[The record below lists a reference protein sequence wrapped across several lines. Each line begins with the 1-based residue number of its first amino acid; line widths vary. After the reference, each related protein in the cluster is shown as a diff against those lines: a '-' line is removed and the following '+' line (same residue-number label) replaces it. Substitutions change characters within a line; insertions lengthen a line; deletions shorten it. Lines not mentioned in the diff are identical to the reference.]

1 LEKTEKGTLK
11 ENFDTQVVKM
21 VRASEPDLS
30 LEVYQREVRKIQS
43 FATSVI
49 FSAAAVASSTIFLFI
64 PNFETLSVF
73 FFFVGFRYGF
83 FTGSLTV
90 FTSVTI
96 YEIFASQV
104 YGSGGPIPFLL
115 KFPPFF
121 LIMVMGVYFNH
132 LKTDK
137 ISSKSHLKT
146 NIEEYES
153 IAEELPSSP
162 LLFSPGISE
171 DSNTSMEFT
180 VYETFLLAQLGLVL
194 TIIYDIITSFGL
206 LVFIP
211 TWEALIL
218 SFFTGLPFFLLHQLS
233 NAFLFSTIPALNK
246 ALDSAR
252 RASSG

>member
-1 LEKTEKGTLK
+1 
-11 ENFDTQVVKM
+11 M
-21 VRASEPDLS
+21 VRASEPDIS
-30 LEVYQREVRKIQS
+30 LKDFQDEVRNIQT

-137 ISSKSHLKT
+137 SQSKSHLNTKNDGNDGVT
-146 NIEEYES
+146 DN
-153 IAEELPSSP
+153 LPSYP
-162 LLFSPGISE
+162 LLYKPNINE
-171 DSNTSMEFT
+171 DLKTSKEFT
-180 VYETFLLAQLGLVL
+180 KYETFLLAQLGLVL

-206 LVFIP
+206 LVFVP

-233 NAFLFSTIPALNK
+233 NALLFSTIPALSR

-252 RASSG
+252 RSNS

>member
-1 LEKTEKGTLK
+1 LTRT
-11 ENFDTQVVKM
+11 T
-21 VRASEPDLS
+21 EPDFS
-30 LEVYQREVRKIQS
+30 LKDYHKEVRNIQT

-49 FSAAAVASSTIFLFI
+49 FSAAAVASSTVFLFI

-132 LKTDK
+132 LKKGKSNSHSYSTTIIDESAS
-137 ISSKSHLKT
+137 ISKLQ
-146 NIEEYES
+146 
-153 IAEELPSSP
+153 PSSP
-162 LLFSPGISE
+162 LLYRPDNSDGSNISIEFSK
-171 DSNTSMEFT
+171 
-180 VYETFLLAQLGLVL
+180 YETLLLAQLGLAL
-194 TIIYDIITSFGL
+194 SIIYDIITSFGL

-233 NAFLFSTIPALNK
+233 NALLFSTIPALSK
-246 ALDSAR
+246 ALDSAGR
-252 RASSG
+252 VGS

>member
-1 LEKTEKGTLK
+1 M
-11 ENFDTQVVKM
+11 VK
-21 VRASEPDLS
+21 ASESDLS
-30 LEVYQREVRKIQS
+30 LKDFQDEVRTIQT
-43 FATSVI
+43 FATSII

-73 FFFVGFRYGF
+73 FFLVGFRYGL
-83 FTGSLTV
+83 FTGGLTV

-104 YGSGGPIPFLL
+104 YGSGGPLPFLL
-115 KFPPFF
+115 KFPPFL

-132 LKTDK
+132 LKTDN
-137 ISSKSHLKT
+137 SVSKSHLTAK
-146 NIEEYES
+146 NDGNES
-153 IAEELPSSP
+153 IMEKISSSP
-162 LLFSPGISE
+162 LLYSPSIRE
-171 DSNTSMEFT
+171 VSNTSKEFT
-180 VYETFLLAQLGLVL
+180 MYETFLLAQLGLVL

-233 NAFLFSTIPALNK
+233 NALLFSTIPALNK

-252 RASSG
+252 RVTSG